1 MLRLFGTLARVV
13 FGFVLASLAAGL
25 VTVLF
30 VNTPIDVLA
39 EPFDRLPKTVGET
52 FDLAL
57 LAATHIGIFASL
69 FLLLTACIGEWLSI
83 RSLPFYLL
91 AGVIIAALGFSVQY
105 ASEVAGQPTI
115 LNNYAIK
122 TFLTVGFFGGFFYWL
137 AAGQFAGRPPEEE
150 SAEAESAPIETA
162 TVTPDEPDGDTEV
175 VITKPPGREEP
186 RRHRTTLL
194 ERLNFSKR
202 KPGEP
207 QPDEREPDDAD
218 ERGEPSDRSSAD
230 VDQTASRISD

>member
-39 EPFDRLPKTVGET
+39 EPFDRLPKTASEK

-57 LAATHIGIFASL
+57 LAATHLGIFASVFVL
-69 FLLLTACIGEWLSI
+69 ITACIGEWFSI
-83 RSLPFYLL
+83 RALSFYLL
-91 AGVIIAALGFSVQY
+91 AGVVIALLGFSAQY

-122 TFLTVGFFGGFFYWL
+122 AFLTVGFFGGFFYWL
-137 AAGQFAGRPPEEE
+137 AAGQFTGRLPEEPG
-150 SAEAESAPIETA
+150 AQMESAPVEATAEIQEGETN
-162 TVTPDEPDGDTEV
+162 DDTEV
-175 VITKPPGREEP
+175 VITKPPGRDEP
-186 RRHRTTLL
+186 RRHRTPLL
-194 ERLNFSKR
+194 ERLNFSKGR
-202 KPGEP
+202 SNEQRLDEP
-207 QPDEREPDDAD
+207 EPDSAGESDVPRDGD
-218 ERGEPSDRSSAD
+218 EIKSS
-230 VDQTASRISD
+230 SG